1 MGVSRRRAIQVAAGA
16 GIAAAVP
23 GVQYASWSLT
33 DRTREDFAKSPTTV
47 SEGQRQWSNWSGIEV
62 ATPGQIAAPGSID
75 ELADVLKTS
84 EGRVR
89 PVGSGHSFTGLVP
102 SNGTIVD
109 ISKFAGIEEHDQ
121 ASETAIMGAGTRLR
135 HAARLLDE
143 VGLGFHNLPDI
154 DVQTLAGS
162 FATGTH
168 GTGAKLKALHDHAYG
183 MTLVTPTGQVLDI
196 TRDKDPELFA
206 AAKVSLGAL
215 GVITHYKLQL
225 RENYSLRR
233 RLWVE
238 ETQKIVE
245 RAEEGFAKHRNYEFF
260 YVPNASLAADLSH
273 DEYDGDVEGLPPE
286 EDSNEMLDALK
297 LFRDHL
303 GWWPWLRQ
311 TVLEAAFPRGQV
323 EDVNEIYWKMLA
335 TTRTLKFNE
344 MEYHIPVENGFAAF
358 REISQI
364 LGKNPSN
371 YFPMEVRKT
380 AHDDAWLSPFN
391 DGDRISLAV
400 HAAHSEDYSFFF
412 TELEP
417 VFRKYGGR
425 PHWGKLHSLGYE
437 ELTDLY
443 PRLRDFNE
451 IRRSLDPEGKF
462 LNSHLAKIFGEKFN
476 A

>member
-1 MGVSRRRAIQVAAGA
+1 MGISRRRAIQLAAGTSVAAA
-16 GIAAAVP
+16 IP
-23 GVQYASWSLT
+23 GVRYANWSLT
-33 DRTREDFAKSPTTV
+33 DRTRDDFTNKLPASSDGKRV
-47 SEGQRQWSNWSGIEV
+47 WSNWSGIEI
-62 ATPGQIAAPGSID
+62 ATPQNISSPGTTD
-75 ELADVLKTS
+75 ELAALLKNA

-89 PVGSGHSFTGLVP
+89 PVGSAHSFTGLVP
-102 SNGTIVD
+102 SEGTIVD
-109 ISKFAGIEEHDQ
+109 ISKFAGIAEHDPDTK
-121 ASETAIMGAGTRLR
+121 TATMGAGTRLR
-135 HAARLLDE
+135 HSARLLDE

-168 GTGAKLKALHDHAYG
+168 GTGQNLKALHDHAYG
-183 MTLVTPTGQVLDI
+183 MTLVTPSGQVMDI
-196 TRDKDPELFA
+196 TRDNNPDLFA

-215 GVITHYKLQL
+215 GVITEYKLQL

-238 ETQKIVE
+238 ELEKIVE
-245 RAEEGFAKHRNYEFF
+245 RAEERFASHRNYEFF
-260 YVPNASLAADLSH
+260 YVPNASLAADLAH
-273 DEYDGDVEGLPPE
+273 DEYDGEVEGLPPE
-286 EDSNEMLDALK
+286 EDSNEMLNALK
-297 LFRDHL
+297 LFRDQL

-311 TVLEAAFPRGQV
+311 TVLEAAFPRGQI

-344 MEYHIPVENGFAAF
+344 MEYHIPAENGFAAF
-358 REISQI
+358 REISDL

-380 AHDDAWLSPFN
+380 AEDDAWLSPFN
-391 DGDRISLAV
+391 DGERVSLAV
-400 HAAHSEDYSFFF
+400 HAAHSEDYNFFF

-417 VFRKYGGR
+417 IFRKYGGR

-437 ELTDLY
+437 ELTALY
-443 PRLRDFNE
+443 PRLKDFNE
-451 IRRSLDPEGKF
+451 IRRTLDPEGKF
-462 LNSHLAKIFGEKFN
+462 LNPHLAKIFGEKFD